1 MKKSTYNI
9 VFSNSIGKNKWGGG
23 EKWMLTAAKNLTK
36 RGHNVVIAGK
46 SESILLD
53 RASSVGLKTEI
64 FDIKAD
70 FAPFKVGKIANYFKK
85 QETDI
90 CILNLNKDVRVAGL
104 AARKAGVPVVL
115 ARHGLK
121 LISDKWKYKATMKLV
136 DGIITNSITI
146 KDQYNQF
153 DWMPE
158 NKTEVVYNGLNLP
171 INVQKIDLHEQ
182 YSIPENHLIF
192 GAAGR
197 LAYQKG
203 FDLLIKAAAQLKD
216 KPFTFLI
223 AGKGKLE
230 QHLNNLIAEHKVGDR
245 VKLVGFLTDPLPFLK
260 AVDVVV
266 QPSRFEGMP
275 NTVLESMALGKPVIA
290 TEVNGVK
297 ELIQSGKNGFSCPS
311 ESVLELV
318 NLIRYVADHKNLI
331 EIGITAR
338 ETIKNNYSI
347 EKMIDHLETYFERKY
362 NEQNKRLDS
371 GISRQSPTFSAESNT
386 SYIQFLP

>member
-23 EKWMLTAAKNLTK
+23 EKWMLTAGKNLAK

-46 SESILLD
+46 NGSVFLD
-53 RASSVGLKTEI
+53 RASKAGLSTTV

-70 FAPFKVGKIANYFKK
+70 FAPFKVGKIARYFKRH
-85 QETDI
+85 ETDI

-104 AARKAGVPVVL
+104 AARRAGVPVVL

-121 LISDKWKYKATMKLV
+121 LISNKWKYKTTMKLV
-136 DGIITNSITI
+136 NGIITNSTTI
-146 KDQYNQF
+146 KEQYNEF

-158 NKTEVVYNGLNLP
+158 NKTEVVYNGLDIP
-171 INVQKIDLHEQ
+171 ANVQKIDLHKQ

-203 FDLLIKAAAQLKD
+203 FDLLIKAAAQLKN

-230 QHLNNLIAEHKVGDR
+230 QHLKNLIAEHMVEDR
-245 VKLVGFLTDPLPFLK
+245 VKLVGFLTDALPFLK
-260 AVDVVV
+260 ALDVVV

-297 ELIQSGKNGFSCPS
+297 ELIRSGKNGFSCPS
-311 ESVLELV
+311 ESVPELV
-318 NLIRYVADHKNLI
+318 NMICNVADHKNLI
-331 EIGITAR
+331 EIENSAR
-338 ETIKNNYSI
+338 ETIKNDFSI
-347 EKMIDHLETYFERKY
+347 GKMTDHLENYFGRKY
-362 NEQNKRLDS
+362 NEQSTRANS
-371 GISRQSPTFSAESNT
+371 GISRQSAAFSTESNT
-386 SYIQFLP
+386 SYI